1 MAYHSFINKSII
13 ITGASRGIGRELAL
27 QLAEQGAFL
36 TLAARDTDLLAQ
48 VAEQCVKKGGKAIA
62 VTTDIT
68 IEDQC
73 KTLIL
78 RANEEY
84 GQIDVLI
91 NNAGIAD
98 KSRFEELRS
107 LYSGEMVMRVN
118 FWGSTYCTYYAMPY
132 LKKTKGRIVV
142 INSGA
147 GKFPSPTSIFYGASK
162 HALDGFFDSLRP
174 ELQTSGVTVTSIYPD
189 WVATGISTRSLGSD
203 GKSIEK
209 MSPHE
214 HSAINA
220 GECAKIIIKAA
231 GKRKRMAFMSFRQ
244 RVGYCLRPFFPNLI
258 DHTAGKAFE

>member
-1 MAYHSFINKSII
+1 MSYHSLTGKSII

-36 TLAARDTDLLAQ
+36 TLAARDMDLLTQ
-48 VAEQCVKKGGKAIA
+48 VVEQCVKKGGKAIA
-62 VTTDIT
+62 VNTDIT

-73 KTLIL
+73 KMLIL
-78 RANEEY
+78 RAHEEY

-98 KSRFEELRS
+98 KARFEELRS
-107 LYSGEMVMRVN
+107 LSSGEMVMRVN
-118 FWGSTYCTYYAMPY
+118 FWGSIYCTYYAIPY
-132 LKKTKGRIVV
+132 LKETKGRIVV

-147 GKFPSPTSIFYGASK
+147 GKFPAPTSIFYGASK

-203 GKSIEK
+203 GKTTEK
-209 MSPHE
+209 VSPHE
-214 HSAINA
+214 YNAINA
-220 GECAKIIIKAA
+220 NKCAKIILKAA
-231 GKRKRMAFMSFRQ
+231 GKRKRKTFMSMRQ
-244 RVGYCLRPFFPNLI
+244 RIGYFLRPLFPNLI
-258 DHTAGKAFE
+258 DHIAGNFFD